1 MFDIKDKN
9 VLISAHGNS
18 LRALVKYLDDI
29 SEADIIKLEIGTGE
43 PIVYK
48 FTDGKFIKESHR
60 Q

>member
-1 MFDIKDKN
+1 M
-9 VLISAHGNS
+9 
-18 LRALVKYLDDI
+18 VKITVGWSGKLKS

-60 Q
+60 